1 MQFALW
7 REQWGKLYAE
17 GSDSR
22 QLLSRMA
29 DTYYL
34 VNLVDNDYPKE
45 SCLWQ
50 LLEAMFVQREEDR
63 QSEQLQLLADL
74 VEEQEGGHKKEEEE
88 IQAPNYSRYTMQEL
102 VEAAQRPAQEHQDDI
117 ITPTSS

>member
-1 MQFALW
+1 
-7 REQWGKLYAE
+7 
-17 GSDSR
+17 
-22 QLLSRMA
+22 MA

-74 VEEQEGGHKKEEEE
+74 VEEKEGGHKKEEEE
-88 IQAPNYSRYTMQEL
+88 IHAPNYSRYTMQEL

>member
-1 MQFALW
+1 M
-7 REQWGKLYAE
+7 YAE

-50 LLEAMFVQREEDR
+50 LLEAMFLRREEDR
-63 QSEQLQLLADL
+63 QSEQQLHLLDDV
-74 VEEQEGGHKKEEEE
+74 VEEEGEHKKEEE
-88 IQAPNYSRYTMQEL
+88 IQMPNYSRYTMQEL

-117 ITPTSS
+117 IAPTSS

>member
-1 MQFALW
+1 
-7 REQWGKLYAE
+7 
-17 GSDSR
+17 
-22 QLLSRMA
+22 MA

-63 QSEQLQLLADL
+63 QSEQQQQLLDDV
-74 VEEQEGGHKKEEEE
+74 VEEEEGEE

-117 ITPTSS
+117 TAPTTS

>member
-1 MQFALW
+1 M
-7 REQWGKLYAE
+7 YAE
-17 GSDSR
+17 GSDSL